1 MRRSASL
8 AGAGGMTVRMLAV
21 SWDTVRLFLHVLAA
35 TVWVGGQL
43 TLAALVPVLR
53 RFGAG
58 VPRAA
63 ARRFNQVAWTAF
75 AVLVVTGVWNI
86 IAVRG
91 EISHDAGYRVT
102 LIVKLAVV
110 GVSGVTAALHA
121 RARGPIG
128 LAVFG
133 ALTGA
138 SALAALF
145 LGVLLAG

>member
-1 MRRSASL
+1 LEEWQS
-8 AGAGGMTVRMLAV
+8 VLAV

-43 TLAALVPVLR
+43 TLAAVVPVLR
-53 RFGAG
+53 RFGAE

-63 ARRFNQVAWTAF
+63 ARRFNLVAWVAF
-75 AVLVVTGVWNI
+75 AVLVVTGVWNVI
-86 IAVRG
+86 DVRTQL
-91 EISHDAGYRVT
+91 SHEPGYQGT
-102 LIVKLAVV
+102 LIAKLAVV
-110 GVSGVTAALHA
+110 AVSGLTAALHA
-121 RARGPIG
+121 RARTPAG

-133 ALTGA
+133 ALTGI